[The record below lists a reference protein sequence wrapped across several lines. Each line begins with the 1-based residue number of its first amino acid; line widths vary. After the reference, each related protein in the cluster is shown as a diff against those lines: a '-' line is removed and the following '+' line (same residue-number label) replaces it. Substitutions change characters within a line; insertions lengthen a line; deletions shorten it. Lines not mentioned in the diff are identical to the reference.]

1 MSKALKSS
9 SIQKQKLYVK
19 YLKQKTA
26 ESEKTYKDYKNL
38 FNQLIK
44 KKQTKNF
51 YMKKKSKCR
60 GNTKRSW
67 QVMKEITGKVKQK
80 NNTFPKALKINKKP
94 LHSAGQIANEFNPF
108 FTNVGPSLAK
118 NIPPVSTSFTEYL
131 MSFND
136 VISDSDLTTEG
147 FETAIKSLKPNKAA
161 GIDIIN
167 SNTVLDT
174 SDEIKDILFLIFKTS
189 LQQGTF
195 PNKLKIAKVTPLF
208 KSGDAENVTNYRPI
222 SVFPIF
228 SKILERIMNNRIYKH
243 LKNNN
248 LLFDTQFRFQLNN
261 SKEHAILQ
269 LINDISRSFERGEYT

>member
-1 MSKALKSS
+1 
-9 SIQKQKLYVK
+9 
-19 YLKQKTA
+19 
-26 ESEKTYKDYKNL
+26 
-38 FNQLIK
+38 
-44 KKQTKNF
+44 
-51 YMKKKSKCR
+51 
-60 GNTKRSW
+60 
-67 QVMKEITGKVKQK
+67 
-80 NNTFPKALKINKKP
+80 
-94 LHSAGQIANEFNPF
+94 
-108 FTNVGPSLAK
+108 
-118 NIPPVSTSFTEYL
+118 

-222 SVFPIF
+222 SVLPVF
-228 SKILERIMNNRIYKH
+228 SKIFERIMYNR
-243 LKNNN
+243 N
-248 LLFDTQFRFQLNN
+248 L
-261 SKEHAILQ
+261 
-269 LINDISRSFERGEYT
+269 